1 VPSAVALDGSSL
13 GQATLRV
20 TTTARAL
27 AGPGTQ
33 VRPPV
38 VTPRGLP
45 LVLGLM
51 SLAALATLGTRRRRA
66 WVALSFS
73 LLLVL
78 VWAACG
84 GGGSMSTSSGS
95 GTPAGTYMLTVTGS
109 YTPPSG
115 GVELTHDTT
124 VTLTVN

>member
-1 VPSAVALDGSSL
+1 ML
-13 GQATLRV
+13 
-20 TTTARAL
+20 
-27 AGPGTQ
+27 
-33 VRPPV
+33 
-38 VTPRGLP
+38 
-45 LVLGLM
+45 LGLA
-51 SLAALATLGTRRRRA
+51 SLTLLAAFTTQRRRA
-66 WVALSFS
+66 WLALSFS

-84 GGGSMSTSSGS
+84 GGGSMSTSPGS
-95 GTPAGTYMLTVTGS
+95 GTPAGTYMLTVTGT